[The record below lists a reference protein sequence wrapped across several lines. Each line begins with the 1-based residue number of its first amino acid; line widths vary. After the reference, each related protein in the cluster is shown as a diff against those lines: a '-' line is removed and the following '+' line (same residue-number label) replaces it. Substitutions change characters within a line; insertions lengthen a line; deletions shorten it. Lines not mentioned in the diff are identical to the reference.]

1 MKKRKPKAG
10 DVYINIHG
18 EPVPFPIIL
27 LPRLREEDNNLGLD
41 HDLIAHLLNSDYH
54 PTCPSFAEYGVPIG
68 AILSNDKFQF
78 LFNLNTKELE
88 DVIVKKYLN
97 GDFNSSEEEGE

>member
-27 LPRLREEDNNLGLD
+27 LPHLRNEDSYHKD
-41 HDLIAHLLNSDYH
+41 HNLIAHLLNSDYH
-54 PTCPSFAEYGVPIG
+54 PACSSFAEYGIPIET
-68 AILSNDKFQF
+68 ILSDNKFQF

-97 GDFNSSEEEGE
+97 GDFNSSEEGE